1 MPVYMGAG
9 VCAMAD
15 VWRSGKNLSLFFLPT
30 MWVPGIKLRFVCDFT
45 TGPSHQSLVR
55 QLLMWEDGG
64 PKYTCRFFFPFMSF
78 TDKCT

>member
-15 VWRSGKNLSLFFLPT
+15 VWRSGKNLSLFFLPM

-45 TGPSHQSLVR
+45 TGPSHRSLVS

-64 PKYTCRFFFPFMSF
+64 PKYTCRLFFPFMSF